1 MDWRNY
7 QFWRKKLRRLD
18 KTQTEFDLLIQR
30 TKQRITIQQRLERS
44 IQLFQEQASR
54 GTQKVSGWRNFA
66 RNAYDTGKGL
76 FFRKKF

>member
-18 KTQTEFDLLIQR
+18 ETQTEFDVLIQR

-44 IQLFQEQASR
+44 IRLLQEKASH
-54 GTQKVSGWRNFA
+54 GAKKVSGWRDLT
-66 RNAYDTGKGL
+66 RNAYDTGKSL
-76 FFRKKF
+76 FFRKKL